1 VQWATADLGLTHLAL
16 GRVDEASACFAR
28 AGEVSDQVSDDAG
41 KVLATYGAA
50 IVAQQNGDHATARP
64 LFDNADRALER
75 LGVPL
80 AAGQAL
86 AGVAGCDELAG
97 DAAAAHVGY
106 QQLVTLGED
115 AGEAGLIAAGLEGL
129 ARASIADNDA
139 YQTARLLGRAS
150 WLRATYDRPPTPPEQ
165 AAASRAE
172 ASARAILGEQSYAAA
187 ARQGA
192 QTGLGAHS

>member
-1 VQWATADLGLTHLAL
+1 MLA
-16 GRVDEASACFAR
+16 S
-28 AGEVSDQVSDDAG
+28 
-41 KVLATYGAA
+41 YGAA

-64 LFDNADRALER
+64 LFDNAYRALER

-86 AGVAGCDELAG
+86 AGVAGMTSSPVTPPRRTPA
-97 DAAAAHVGY
+97 Y

-150 WLRATYDRPPTPPEQ
+150 WLRATYDRPPAPPEQ

-172 ASARAILGEQSYAAA
+172 ASARAILGEQTTPPPPAKAPEPA
-187 ARQGA
+187 WARV
-192 QTGLGAHS
+192 LSRP